1 MIDYMDD
8 VLLKHAH
15 EIKPG
20 GNPSFLHRLQSYL
33 RLTFKKQG
41 QWMERLEVSS
51 GTKKKSGTPPI
62 ERVLCLVDC

>member
-1 MIDYMDD
+1 MVDYMDD

-20 GNPSFLHRLQSYL
+20 GNPFFLHRLQSYL
-33 RLTFKKQG
+33 KLTFKKQG

-51 GTKKKSGTPPI
+51 GVRGGGGGAKIKAATAN
-62 ERVLCLVDC
+62 